1 MNAIILCG
9 GSQGHGL
16 TLKEEIEDRYHPSIS
31 EIPWR
36 FEEHGHQ
43 EREFKTKADFSLGK
57 ETIIQRTVRLL
68 QEQNITDITVAWTY
82 AKPVVSGVSFR
93 KVEYRGGAVSTIL
106 QCQDLIEE
114 TIIVLGDAV
123 FSREALEEILR
134 QSFNGILIALSYM
147 ILTKPAGAKR
157 LKQFFDRAKEKIM
170 GEKLGYDQ
178 HYLHWI
184 CLRYPFFY
192 TYSRMFIG
200 RHFIMD
206 CDTPK
211 DARHASIIISD
222 YLDKGEAAPEINGWQ
237 KRFVGMNLGPYPDDK
252 GWIIEVAR

>member
-1 MNAIILCG
+1 MNAVILCG
-9 GSQGHGL
+9 GSQEHGL

-36 FEEHGHQ
+36 FEDHGHQ
-43 EREFKTKADFSLGK
+43 VQKFQTKANFSLGK

-68 QEQNITDITVAWTY
+68 REQNITDITVAYTY
-82 AKPVVSGVSFR
+82 DKPDVSGVSFR

-114 TIIVLGDAV
+114 TIIILGDAV
-123 FSREALEEILR
+123 FSRKALEEILR
-134 QSFNGILIALSYM
+134 QSFEGILIALSYM
-147 ILTKPAGAKR
+147 ILTKPAGAKHLR
-157 LKQFFDRAKEKIM
+157 KFFDLAKEKIM
-170 GEKLGYDQ
+170 EEKLGLDQ

-192 TYSRMFIG
+192 AHSRIFIG

-206 CDTPK
+206 CDNRK
-211 DARHASIIISD
+211 DARRASIIISD
-222 YLDKGEAAPEINGWQ
+222 YLDKGEMAPKLNGWQ
-237 KRFVGMNLGPYPDDK
+237 DRFVGMNLGPYPDDR